1 MIRKVFP
8 YIIAFALIVAALCTT
23 GCRSSRSSAGS
34 KMSASGSPRERME
47 ALAASYAS
55 TPLGS
60 VSVPVTVEITSAARA
75 KISGNLYIAS
85 SQYIYFSARFLGI
98 EVGTVMITPDSI
110 YGKIKPGKMYLAEPV
125 SALTSV
131 LPVTLDQ
138 IQGLIMGRI
147 AIPGYAQIDKEAIK
161 NCRFNQATE
170 EWSVTPTRLPSSF
183 DMTYVM
189 SSSDNTISQLIARV
203 KGRADV
209 TMDMSDYSVTAIGN
223 VPKYLSIDAMVG
235 EKSLG
240 VNLEYNLSRL
250 RSDVAID
257 KSWSVPRGYTRVS
270 ASQVIKALSNL

>member
-1 MIRKVFP
+1 MIRKVFR

-47 ALAASYAS
+47 ALAALYAS

-60 VSVPVTVEITSAARA
+60 VSVPVTVEITSPARA

-110 YGKIKPGKMYLAEPV
+110 YGKIKPGKMYLVEPV

-147 AIPGYAQIDKEAIK
+147 AIPGYAQIDNEAIK

-189 SSSDNTISQLIARV
+189 SSSDNTIGQLIARV

-209 TMDMSDYSVTAIGN
+209 TMNMSDYSVTAIGN
-223 VPKYLSIDAMVG
+223 VPKYLSIDATVG

-250 RSDVAID
+250 RTDVAID
-257 KSWSVPRGYTRVS
+257 KSWSAPRGYTRVS